1 MERAARQSE
10 LTWNRIYASRVSTA
24 SADLTTR
31 LLETY
36 RAPGGYYDPSRWWLD
51 ASLMADTVAGLADLH
66 REGHP
71 TAVAGVESR
80 GQMLGALVAR
90 HLGIAFVEIRK
101 NKHPLGVGEQ
111 LLRQTTPPDYKER
124 GLVLAMRRGLLGA
137 RDRVL
142 LVDDWIATGAQATAA
157 RALVDDAG
165 ATWVGVSVIVDG
177 APAAY
182 RQALGVR
189 SLVRAGQLPDG

>member
-1 MERAARQSE
+1 VEK
-10 LTWNRIYASRVSTA
+10 
-24 SADLTTR
+24 
-31 LLETY
+31 Y
-36 RAPGGYYDPSRWWLD
+36 RAPDGYYDPSRWWFD
-51 ASLMADTVAGLADLH
+51 AGLMADTVAGLADLH
-66 REGHP
+66 GGGHP

-80 GQMLGALVAR
+80 GQMLGALVAKQ
-90 HLGIAFVEIRK
+90 LGIAFVEIRK
-101 NKHPLGVGEQ
+101 NKHPLGVGEP

-124 GLVLAMRRGLLGA
+124 GLVLTMRRGLLGA

-165 ATWVGVSVIVDG
+165 AAWVGVSVIVDG

-182 RQALGVR
+182 RQSLGVR
-189 SLVRAGQLPDG
+189 SLLRVGQLPD

>member
-1 MERAARQSE
+1 MSAAS
-10 LTWNRIYASRVSTA
+10 V
-24 SADLTTR
+24 DLTTR

-36 RAPGGYYDPSRWWLD
+36 RAPDGYYDPSRWWLD
-51 ASLMADTVAGLADLH
+51 AALMADIVAGLADAH
-66 REGHP
+66 RDGHP
-71 TAVAGVESR
+71 TAVVGIESR

-90 HLGIAFVEIRK
+90 QLGVAFVEIRK
-101 NKHPLGVGEQ
+101 NKHPLGVGER

-124 GLVLAMRRGLLGA
+124 GLVLTMRRGVLGA

-157 RALVDDAG
+157 RALVDDAE

-182 RQALGVR
+182 RQTLGVR
-189 SLVRAGQLPDG
+189 SLLRVAQLPDT